1 MAPAPYL
8 PATTAAG
15 GLRLPPFM
23 PKRNSLLTG
32 TEMPVSYMTLEQAN
46 QLKDRIF
53 AQLDQFDEYSV
64 SAFAKPSLTLY

>member
-1 MAPAPYL
+1 
-8 PATTAAG
+8 
-15 GLRLPPFM
+15 
-23 PKRNSLLTG
+23 
-32 TEMPVSYMTLEQAN
+32 MPVSYMTLEQAN